1 MFFCCRYFFSS
12 RIKMRLSETQKDQ
25 ILNELK
31 ISSIRS
37 SGPGG
42 QNVNKVNTKIELRFN
57 LNDTAVF
64 SESQKERLDI
74 KLKNRINSDGVIVL
88 FESSERS
95 QLKNKQQAFVKLIDL
110 IEKALTPVKRRVK
123 TKPTISS
130 KLKRLEKKKQQSTKK
145 QLRQRPDL

>member
-1 MFFCCRYFFSS
+1 
-12 RIKMRLSETQKDQ
+12 MRLSETQKDQ
-25 ILNELK
+25 IINELK
-31 ISSIRS
+31 ISAIRS

-42 QNVNKVNTKIELRFN
+42 QNVNKVNTKIELRFD
-57 LNDTAVF
+57 LIDTAVF
-64 SESQKERLDI
+64 TETQKQKLAT
-74 KLKNRINSDGVIVL
+74 KLKNRINSEGVIVL

-95 QLKNKQQAFVKLIDL
+95 QLKNKQQAITKLIEL

-130 KLKRLEKKKQQSTKK
+130 KLKRLEKKKQQATKK

>member
-1 MFFCCRYFFSS
+1 
-12 RIKMRLSETQKDQ
+12 MRLSATQKDQ

-31 ISSIRS
+31 ISAIRS

-57 LNDTAVF
+57 LTDSIVF
-64 SESQKERLDI
+64 TETQKQRLAI
-74 KLKNRINSDGVIVL
+74 KLKNRINAEGTIVL

-95 QLKNKQQAFVKLIDL
+95 QLKNKQKAIAKLIEL
-110 IEKALTPVKRRVK
+110 IEKALTPVKRRIK

-130 KLKRLEKKKQQSTKK
+130 KLKRLEKKKQQSSKK

>member
-1 MFFCCRYFFSS
+1 
-12 RIKMRLSETQKDQ
+12 MRLSETQKDQ

>member
-1 MFFCCRYFFSS
+1 
-12 RIKMRLSETQKDQ
+12 MRLSETQKDQ
-25 ILNELK
+25 IINELK
-31 ISSIRS
+31 ISAIRS

-57 LNDTAVF
+57 LNESAVF
-64 SESQKERLDI
+64 TETQKQRLGV

-95 QLKNKQQAFVKLIDL
+95 QLKNKTQAIAKLIGL